1 MLNYQRVIIHQI
13 PRRGSVSAASA
24 PRPHYYESCII
35 ESRPAGSVAWLEK
48 AVGVSDMISRWPGFE
63 WGSATWM
70 WLLYFVSMKLLP
82 VLPLVCKFIFGN
94 SNILRTWLRCSWK
107 MLKGHQVVCMW
118 DWYPMISH
126 LDGDAASC
134 QKAGNEARNLK
145 HEKAETVRNAFEKIY
160 NMPESSVEISCG
172 WDWWDGHLA
181 QVSWYPTWPI
191 PAALLL
197 MAAGPRMH
205 HAMHDLL
212 RDRVV
217 LIFSNFLAIMI
228 YDDLWWSM
236 DMGSIMGS
244 IFWSPVL
251 STLLFRDATTWA
263 MSLRLCIS
271 MRCLLDLAESP
282 QGNPGKS

>member
-1 MLNYQRVIIHQI
+1 MARKSSWVFRDDQQMAWFRMGLSYLDV
-13 PRRGSVSAASA
+13 ASI
-24 PRPHYYESCII
+24 SCI
-35 ESRPAGSVAWLEK
+35 
-48 AVGVSDMISRWPGFE
+48 
-63 WGSATWM
+63 T
-70 WLLYFVSMKLLP
+70 FVSMKLLP
-82 VLPLVCKFIFGN
+82 VMPLVCKFIVGN

-134 QKAGNEARNLK
+134 QKPGTLKNAKAPGNEARNLK
-145 HEKAETVRNAFEKIY
+145 HEKAETVRNAFEKIFTTC
-160 NMPESSVEISCG
+160 PRAQ
-172 WDWWDGHLA
+172 WKFRADGIDGLDTWPQ

-244 IFWSPVL
+244 LFWSPVL
-251 STLLFRDATTWA
+251 STLLFRGATTWA

-282 QGNPGKS
+282 QGPQGSRKSQCRKWRE